1 MRENLTI
8 NAAVK
13 LDAWLYRAGKND
25 TKHPLV
31 VMSHGLAAV
40 MDLYLDP
47 FAKAFAAAGLNVLVF
62 DHRGFG
68 KSEGPRLDIDPWAQV
83 RDTQDV
89 ISFAAALPFVDAARI
104 GVWGTSFSGGHA
116 IVLGAIDARV
126 KSVVAQVPTVD
137 GYTTFQRRQPPHMIS
152 TMEARFAEERARLF
166 RGEPPTLLNLL
177 PEGKEP
183 GVFKD
188 PEAIAF
194 FGRPESKPASFE
206 AKMTLLSAERARDYN
221 PIEFVA
227 RVSPTPLLMIV
238 ADNDTVTGTDLDL
251 AAYARALEPKALELF
266 PGAHWSPYVDARE
279 RAITAATGWFRRT
292 LLRPALA
299 AVAA

>member
-1 MRENLTI
+1 MREDLTI
-8 NAAVK
+8 KGSVD
-13 LDAWLYRAGKND
+13 LDAWLYHAGSDDIKR
-25 TKHPLV
+25 PLV

-40 MDLYLDP
+40 KDLYLDP
-47 FAKAFAAAGLNVLVF
+47 FAQAFAAAGLNVLVF
-62 DHRGFG
+62 EHRGFG
-68 KSEGPRLDIDPWAQV
+68 KSGGPRLDIDPWAQV

-89 ISFAAALPFVDAARI
+89 ISFGQTLPFVDPARI

-116 IVLGAIDARV
+116 IVLGAIDRRV

-137 GYTTFQRRQPPHMIS
+137 GYTTFLRRQPPHLIGK
-152 TMEARFAEERARLF
+152 MEARFAEERARLL
-166 RGEPPTLLNLL
+166 RGEPATLLDLL
-177 PEGKEP
+177 PQGDQP

-194 FGRPESKPASFE
+194 FNLPASKPPSFK

-221 PIEFVA
+221 PVEFVA

-251 AAYARALEPKALELF
+251 AAYERALEPKKLELF
-266 PGAHWSPYVDARE
+266 PGAHWSPYVDAQE
-279 RAITAATGWFRRT
+279 RAIAAATDWFGRT
-292 LLRPALA
+292 LLTEPLA
-299 AVAA
+299 AAA